1 MKHLGIEVSV
11 KHVPELD
18 PGFLPLGKFNA
29 AFLKD
34 AKQPLDVAVER
45 AGGEV
50 AVYKTFIHGTPEMAE
65 ADIYY
70 VDRLIKML
78 LWMKGGFKVYL
89 SGSKAVYEAM
99 KATYC
104 VGGKRAFD
112 ADFMSNVYEKPF
124 EVVYCDQVPAEKS
137 NPQAVGRH
145 LGGCRIGFDAGGSD
159 RKVSAVI
166 DGEPVFSEE
175 VVWFPKTTADPD
187 YHYEGIVS
195 ALKSAA
201 AHMPRVDAVGV
212 SSAGIYIENRT
223 MVASLFLKV
232 PKDLFD
238 AKVKD
243 IYIRAIKDTFG
254 DVPYVVANDGDVSAL
269 AGAMSLEENNILGI
283 AMGTSEAVGYVD
295 QNGNITGW
303 LNELAF
309 APVDVSP
316 SAMEDEWS
324 GDIGCGVKYFS
335 QDSVIKLAPPAGI
348 NLSADLSPAE
358 KLKEVQKLMEVPG
371 SPAEAIYRSIG
382 VYLGHSL
389 ALYHHFYGFKHVLLL
404 GRVMSGRGGDIILDV
419 CKQVLA
425 DEYPEVAGKINPT
438 LPDEESPG
446 PPSKGGP
453 AMAIFNPENSI
464 WRVTGKLVDLM
475 ILSVFWLACSLPVV
489 TLGPASAALYH
500 TVVQCIRGNRR
511 DSWTLFFRTFR
522 DNLKVG
528 VLTTLVV
535 LAVGA
540 ALLFLHGL
548 AYQMAAA
555 GTAESVF
562 YLCYTFLLL
571 LPLGVACYLFPVL
584 SRFTFGAGGLLSNV
598 HLPSTLAM
606 ALELYLAL
614 ELLLRIPL
622 IALVLFPGLTALFQ
636 SFFLER
642 IFAPYI
648 RAQLGAEDEDEGDS

>member
-11 KHVPELD
+11 THMPELD
-18 PGFLPLGKFNA
+18 PGFIPLGKFFT

-34 AKQPLDVAVER
+34 AKEPLDIAVER
-45 AGGEV
+45 SGGEV
-50 AVYKTFIHGTPEMAE
+50 AVYRTKIHGTDEMAQ
-65 ADIYY
+65 ADVYY

-89 SGSKAVYEAM
+89 SGSKAVYEAI
-99 KATYC
+99 KDAYR
-104 VGGKRAFD
+104 VGGSRAFD

-124 EVVYCDQVPAEKS
+124 EVVYCDHVPEEKS

-145 LGGCRIGFDAGGSD
+145 LDGCRIGFDAGGSD
-159 RKVSAVI
+159 RKVSAVVN
-166 DGEPVFSEE
+166 GEPVFSEE

-187 YHYEGIVS
+187 YHYQGIVS

-201 AHMPRVDAVGV
+201 EHMPRVDAVGV

-232 PKDLFD
+232 SKEDFD

-243 IYIRAIKDTFG
+243 IYIRAIRDTFG

-295 QNGNITGW
+295 ANGNITGW

-309 APVDVSP
+309 APVDASP
-316 SAMEDEWS
+316 DAMEDEWS

-335 QDSVIKLAPPAGI
+335 QDSVIKLAPAAGI

-438 LPDEESPG
+438 LPDE
-446 PPSKGGP
+446 K
-453 AMAIFNPENSI
+453 AR
-464 WRVTGKLVDLM
+464 RVGQ
-475 ILSVFWLACSLPVV
+475 SVAAASLP
-489 TLGPASAALYH
+489 
-500 TVVQCIRGNRR
+500 
-511 DSWTLFFRTFR
+511 
-522 DNLKVG
+522 
-528 VLTTLVV
+528 
-535 LAVGA
+535 
-540 ALLFLHGL
+540 
-548 AYQMAAA
+548 
-555 GTAESVF
+555 
-562 YLCYTFLLL
+562 
-571 LPLGVACYLFPVL
+571 
-584 SRFTFGAGGLLSNV
+584 
-598 HLPSTLAM
+598 
-606 ALELYLAL
+606 ELN
-614 ELLLRIPL
+614 
-622 IALVLFPGLTALFQ
+622 
-636 SFFLER
+636 
-642 IFAPYI
+642 
-648 RAQLGAEDEDEGDS
+648 